1 MFFTRTSFLSGWR
14 NVVRIIKLH
23 RERGAA
29 WILPIR
35 TDCMELQAQQKFRTL
50 SVPKRMR
57 IQEEV
62 LLQGLPQ
69 LQGLCNCTTGVPRC
83 AFTKSIQMNKLFPF
97 FSLHLR
103 GTSAFCPFLL
113 PCWWIFYWALQQQR
127 QPVWA
132 LQSLLHSEKDPQG
145 HVVPQALPTNRILCF
160 SGQCRLTGASRALS
174 QALPLGFAP
183 RLQWFNQV
191 KNFHCIGFVRMF
203 LKSCRAIA

>member
-1 MFFTRTSFLSGWR
+1 MGGYYSSIRIITRSLYLFFTRTSFLSGWR

-83 AFTKSIQMNKLFPF
+83 AFTKSIQMNELSCFLSSLYILEEPQLFVLSSFPADEYF
-97 FSLHLR
+97 TGLFNSKDSLSGPSSLCCTLKKIHR
-103 GTSAFCPFLL
+103 ATWCPRH
-113 PCWWIFYWALQQQR
+113 C
-127 QPVWA
+127 
-132 LQSLLHSEKDPQG
+132 
-145 HVVPQALPTNRILCF
+145 LPTESC
-160 SGQCRLTGASRALS
+160 ASQGNAD
-174 QALPLGFAP
+174 
-183 RLQWFNQV
+183 
-191 KNFHCIGFVRMF
+191 
-203 LKSCRAIA
+203 